1 MAVLQ
6 QNSYR
11 HAACNKPGMGT
22 TTLTHDRT
30 DLGAM
35 KAVVRRFVTEIFESG
50 HVDGLDELVAPDFVS
65 HTFNIRGADALAEA
79 TRRVHGALT
88 EVEFDI
94 HEVVAEG
101 DLVAVRLTSTAE
113 ATGEFMGIADAA
125 GRRYT
130 IDEMHL
136 FRLSNGRIIEHRH
149 SHDALGITRQLGAK
163 A

>member
-1 MAVLQ
+1 
-6 QNSYR
+6 
-11 HAACNKPGMGT
+11 MGT
-22 TTLTHDRT
+22 TTLSHNRT
-30 DLGAM
+30 DTGAM
-35 KAVVRRFVTEIFESG
+35 KAVVRRFVTEIFEAG
-50 HVDGLDELVAPDFVS
+50 HVEAIDELVAPDFVS
-65 HTFNIRGADALAEA
+65 HTFNVRGAYALAEA

-101 DLVAVRLTSTAE
+101 DMVAVRLTSTAE
-113 ATGEFMGIADAA
+113 ATGDFMGIADAT

-130 IDEMHL
+130 IDEIHL

-163 A
+163 E